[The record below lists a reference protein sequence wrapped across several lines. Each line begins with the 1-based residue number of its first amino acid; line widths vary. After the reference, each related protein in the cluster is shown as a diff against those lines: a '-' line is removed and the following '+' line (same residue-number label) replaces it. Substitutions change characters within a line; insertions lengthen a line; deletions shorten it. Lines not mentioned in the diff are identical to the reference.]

1 MLHCNMTLCTLSWRG
16 YLPRTMEG
24 GQTMKRETPTPLAA
38 RGAEVAAELA
48 ATTMVLGETLWAAQ
62 QTIGL
67 RAVRLAAAGFDPVRL
82 RDPEFST
89 MIWEKL
95 DAALEAQNALVA
107 GLWTLSDVWLEWLA
121 QQVTATAQAGLDM
134 AAPPDP
140 IRYGGVASDYV
151 ETSLNAAEI
160 ACGRIALEASRLG
173 GRGLAPYHRATN
185 ENARRLLLAAGEG

>member
-1 MLHCNMTLCTLSWRG
+1 MT
-16 YLPRTMEG
+16 
-24 GQTMKRETPTPLAA
+24 RETPTPLAA

-67 RAVRLAAAGFDPVRL
+67 RAVRLAAAGFDPERL
-82 RDPEFST
+82 RDPEFTT
-89 MIWEKL
+89 MVWEKL

-107 GLWTLSDVWLEWLA
+107 GLWSLSDVWLEWLA
-121 QQVTATAQAGLDM
+121 QQVRATAQASLEM

-160 ACGRIALEASRLG
+160 ACGRMALEASRLG

-185 ENARRLLLAAGEG
+185 ENARRLMQAAGEG